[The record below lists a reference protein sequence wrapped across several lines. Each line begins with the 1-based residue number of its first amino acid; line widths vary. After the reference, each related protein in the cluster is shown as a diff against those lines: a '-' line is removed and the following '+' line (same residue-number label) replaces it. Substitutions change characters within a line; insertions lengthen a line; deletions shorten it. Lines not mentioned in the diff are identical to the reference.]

1 MKKRRCD
8 NNKSIRQL
16 KKALPLLREKFPHAE
31 IRLVFKEGKRHGSH
45 CFNQPNWW
53 HQEIGNKMRIKHIL
67 HALEHHNGFFKA
79 IEISVVDKNSAPRS
93 IDKQKG
99 IYPKKD
105 QWWVIDKFDSTTG
118 EFRAIQDWNQPE
130 IFLTTEYD
138 ANLHNN
144 KL

>member
-1 MKKRRCD
+1 
-8 NNKSIRQL
+8 
-16 KKALPLLREKFPHAE
+16 
-31 IRLVFKEGKRHGSH
+31 
-45 CFNQPNWW
+45 
-53 HQEIGNKMRIKHIL
+53 MRIKHIL

-138 ANLHNN
+138 ANLHKN